1 MFDFVLVC
9 RRPSQLP
16 PMSVQILDE
25 SGEPA
30 VSDVVAVEGGAP
42 VNHNYAISERED
54 NEDGEAS
61 GGAAAAEPAAD
72 AEPSAAAEPAAAAQA
87 AAGQKR
93 CRLDLCAMHCNK
105 STAMQKA
112 VRRRAQST
120 AKRFRIPGPGAKT
133 MQPSYAMSHTM

>member
-72 AEPSAAAEPAAAAQA
+72 AEPSAAADSEPAAAAQA

-93 CRLDLCAMHCNK
+93 YRLDLCAMHCNK
-105 STAMQKA
+105 NTAMQKA
-112 VRRRAQST
+112 VRRRAQNT
-120 AKRFRIPGPGAKT
+120 AIRIRIPGAKT
-133 MQPSYAMSHTM
+133 M